1 MAHEDLKRTHHVNG
15 SSDRSFGLVFAA
27 VFLLISLEP
36 LLSGLMPRYWSLA
49 VAATFALMA
58 LVRPALLAM
67 PNRIWMR
74 FGLLLGHIVS
84 PVALGILFYSV
95 FAPLGA
101 TLRLMGKDPLRLRR
115 EPAATSYWVPREPP
129 GPPPGSF
136 ANPF

>member
-84 PVALGILFYSV
+84 PVALGILFYGV
-95 FAPLGA
+95 FALLGA

>member
-1 MAHEDLKRTHHVNG
+1 
-15 SSDRSFGLVFAA
+15 VFAA

-84 PVALGILFYSV
+84 PVALGILFYGV
-95 FAPLGA
+95 FALLGA